1 MSLEQIIE
9 LSHDGNRQSLTIPQE
24 FTLSSDQV
32 YLRKDGDRLVIEPV
46 QPRSLLALL
55 KTLPH
60 IEAEFPNVDSDLPP
74 LDEIQL

>member
-1 MSLEQIIE
+1 MSLEHIIE
-9 LSHDGNRQSLTIPQE
+9 LSHDDGCQALTIPQE
-24 FTLSSDQV
+24 FTLSSNQV

-46 QPRSLLALL
+46 QRQSLLALL

-60 IEAEFPNVDSDLPP
+60 IATEFPNIDSDLLP